1 MKRFLTVLMIMVMI
15 PYVTTMAWTGRIG
28 GGDFTGFEELAGA
41 GGEGSQGG
49 SLGTDGNGVAGR
61 RYVAVEREGK
71 VSRVPA
77 EDFLVHVL
85 AAQIPASPKPPT
97 DRTE

>member
-41 GGEGSQGG
+41 GEKEARAALWELMGTEWPEGGMWLWSGKERFRG
-49 SLGTDGNGVAGR
+49 SRRRIFWSMCWRPRSRQISGR
-61 RYVAVEREGK
+61 R
-71 VSRVPA
+71 
-77 EDFLVHVL
+77 L
-85 AAQIPASPKPPT
+85 
-97 DRTE
+97 

>member
-41 GGEGSQGG
+41 GGASGIS
-49 SLGTDGNGVAGR
+49 SAPFI
-61 RYVAVEREGK
+61 
-71 VSRVPA
+71 SR
-77 EDFLVHVL
+77 
-85 AAQIPASPKPPT
+85 
-97 DRTE
+97 

>member
-49 SLGTDGNGVAGR
+49 SLGTDGNGVAEGGMWLWSGKERFRGSRRRISWSMCWRPRSRQISGR
-61 RYVAVEREGK
+61 R
-71 VSRVPA
+71 
-77 EDFLVHVL
+77 L
-85 AAQIPASPKPPT
+85 
-97 DRTE
+97 

>member
-41 GGEGSQGG
+41 GGRRKPGRLS
-49 SLGTDGNGVAGR
+49 GN
-61 RYVAVEREGK
+61 
-71 VSRVPA
+71 
-77 EDFLVHVL
+77 
-85 AAQIPASPKPPT
+85 
-97 DRTE
+97 

>member
-49 SLGTDGNGVAGR
+49 SLGTDGNGAAGR

-71 VSRVPA
+71 VSRVSRRRISWSMCWRPRSR
-77 EDFLVHVL
+77 
-85 AAQIPASPKPPT
+85 QISG
-97 DRTE
+97 RRL